1 VLFAVQVVCTYGTR
15 LRTSYQ
21 SCSCVPRHHLIV
33 CSSLQ
38 IPGELSV
45 ESFLH
50 ASVTVCPRVYLRAHH
65 HVYNIRRS
73 PTACLTMRPEAQRRC
88 HCTPSAL
95 IPALID
101 RHNLISSSTVVTL
114 VATSVMSQ
122 TPSTA
127 AASSRFQAIFDAAVK
142 SYQKQTK
149 KDLLAHP
156 LASRLQSCDSTSAIL
171 AVLQEQIQDLDK
183 SRSGDERLTK
193 WLTPIVNVLYAFSA
207 AVSGGVALVSLD
219 MSANVNLGASSDLY
233 SVGIFARERDLCW
246 CRCPP
251 FSK

>member
-1 VLFAVQVVCTYGTR
+1 
-15 LRTSYQ
+15 
-21 SCSCVPRHHLIV
+21 
-33 CSSLQ
+33 
-38 IPGELSV
+38 
-45 ESFLH
+45 
-50 ASVTVCPRVYLRAHH
+50 
-65 HVYNIRRS
+65 
-73 PTACLTMRPEAQRRC
+73 
-88 HCTPSAL
+88 
-95 IPALID
+95 
-101 RHNLISSSTVVTL
+101 
-114 VATSVMSQ
+114 MSQ
-122 TPSTA
+122 TSSTA

-142 SYQKQTK
+142 SYEKRTK

-219 MSANVNLGASSDLY
+219 MSANVNLGASSDIY
-233 SVGIFARERDLCW
+233 SVGIFARERDLCR
-246 CRCPP
+246 CRCLP